1 VARRSRAWIQIA
13 AATLSGN
20 FGHDYSTVNIVVVI
34 IIIIIIIIFDPGT
47 QFPGNEKILYV
58 IQNII
63 IITASTALA

>member
-20 FGHDYSTVNIVVVI
+20 FGHDDSTVNIVVV
-34 IIIIIIIIFDPGT
+34 IIIIIIIFDPGT
-47 QFPGNEKILYV
+47 QFPGNEKILSV